1 MAGWHMRGAEHGA
14 LSLHSLVSIAHGRG
28 RDGVAAEREVALF
41 LGRVA
46 GHERVRD
53 PHRCVAGSDRERDD
67 AFADRNDER
76 GAVRHGGADRD
87 AVTHTE
93 SDRCRRFADT
103 DRDGCR
109 GQREPLARRRGKST
123 GDRCGQRHELPALR
137 DADRDRLPRSALAFP
152 VARRPAPLVRA
163 DLHEPRDEQRD
174 RLDEVVEEVKVRSG
188 DRKTAEQKTA

>member
-1 MAGWHMRGAEHGA
+1 MAGRHMRGAEHGA
-14 LSLHSLVSIAHGRG
+14 LSLHPRVSIAHGRG

-41 LGRVA
+41 FGRVA

-53 PHRCVAGSDRERDD
+53 PRRCVAGSDRERDD
-67 AFADRNDER
+67 ASADRNDKR
-76 GAVRHGGADRD
+76 SAVHGGANSD

-103 DRDGCR
+103 DRDDCR
-109 GQREPLARRRGKST
+109 GQREPLFRGRGKST

-152 VARRPAPLVRA
+152 VAGRPAPLGRA

-174 RLDEVVEEVKVRSG
+174 RLDEVVEEVQVRSR
-188 DRKTAEQKTA
+188 DRKTAEDNAA